1 MCTDFSD
8 AQDRIGGCVARCGIF
23 PFLSNFQVY
32 DKKFTHIAKLKK
44 GIDDRMN
51 YIFIIGELQMIC
63 SSVTAHG
70 LRYLCSYFYIKTK
83 TAISFVFFFSGGVLS
98 QSYHSATCV
107 CMCVCLCARCTC
119 VLDVFFLLFHRR
131 QFQDSSNAFRIQ
143 NVIALKHKSSIN
155 FLRSSILMWYTCTWT
170 YKYMRINS

>member
-1 MCTDFSD
+1 MCTHFSD
-8 AQDRIGGCVARCGIF
+8 AQDRIRCCVTSCGIF
-23 PFLSNFQVY
+23 PLLSNFQVY
-32 DKKFTHIAKLKK
+32 DKKFTHIAKSKK

-83 TAISFVFFFSGGVLS
+83 TAIGFVFSGGVLS
-98 QSYHSATCV
+98 QSYHSTAYV

-119 VLDVFFLLFHRR
+119 VLCFFSIWSSTISRFIKCLS
-131 QFQDSSNAFRIQ
+131 DSKCNR
-143 NVIALKHKSSIN
+143 VK
-155 FLRSSILMWYTCTWT
+155 T
-170 YKYMRINS
+170 

>member
-83 TAISFVFFFSGGVLS
+83 TAISFVFFFFRGSAFAKLS
-98 QSYHSATCV
+98 FR
-107 CMCVCLCARCTC
+107 CVCLYVRVLMCTMYVRVGC
-119 VLDVFFLLFHRR
+119 FF
-131 QFQDSSNAFRIQ
+131 
-143 NVIALKHKSSIN
+143 SSI
-155 FLRSSILMWYTCTWT
+155 SSSTISRFIKCLSDSKCNRVKT
-170 YKYMRINS
+170 